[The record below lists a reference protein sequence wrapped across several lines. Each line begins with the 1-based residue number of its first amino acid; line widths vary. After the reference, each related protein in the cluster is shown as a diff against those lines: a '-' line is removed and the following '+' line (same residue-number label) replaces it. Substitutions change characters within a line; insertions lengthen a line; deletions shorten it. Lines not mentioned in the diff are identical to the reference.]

1 MIKKTSILFGLSS
14 LFMISSYLLL
24 KSTVLISRYSI
35 LLLDT
40 FLIFIILSISF
51 DLLYGYIKYIN
62 LSHSAFF
69 GLGSYI
75 SAILYSSGVSIII
88 CVLLSMLSGFILS
101 SIISKPLF
109 RLKGAYFTV
118 ITLALSLFLGG
129 LATNLESLT
138 GGYQGIL
145 LKDVISLDVTPII
158 ILVACASFSVYHVLN
173 KSSFG
178 LTAKSIGSDE
188 IGAESLG
195 VNTLKHKIFLFIL
208 SSVFATLAGSLFPFY
223 NGYVNPAGSFGL
235 LIIFLPLV
243 MTVLGGSG
251 IVFGPVIGSII
262 IVTLIE
268 ILSINFPTLLTM
280 ILGLILISCGL
291 FFKNGLLR
299 YFLNLIGYLR
309 KK

>member
-1 MIKKTSILFGLSS
+1 
-14 LFMISSYLLL
+14 MISSYLLL

-75 SAILYSSGVSIII
+75 SAILYSSGVSMII

-158 ILVACASFSVYHVLN
+158 ILVACA
-173 KSSFG
+173 SFG